1 VTDPTVTTTA
11 FDPATIGYLSEIVP
25 QYAGDIR
32 SAADVGLDALR
43 ERLAYW
49 APICPDALAACPS
62 PDEFAEFAS
71 GLEAETG
78 KRFAGEQW
86 AERYGPIV
94 MPETL
99 VVVSE
104 YAARFQVP
112 WGLMYIRMRD
122 EGWLPV
128 GSSTAPNQQPTQ
140 TTGDQINQKGAG
152 G

>member
-1 VTDPTVTTTA
+1 M
-11 FDPATIGYLSEIVP
+11 ISME
-25 QYAGDIR
+25 
-32 SAADVGLDALR
+32 DVQHA
-43 ERLAYW
+43 
-49 APICPDALAACPS
+49 
-62 PDEFAEFAS
+62 
-71 GLEAETG
+71 LEAETG